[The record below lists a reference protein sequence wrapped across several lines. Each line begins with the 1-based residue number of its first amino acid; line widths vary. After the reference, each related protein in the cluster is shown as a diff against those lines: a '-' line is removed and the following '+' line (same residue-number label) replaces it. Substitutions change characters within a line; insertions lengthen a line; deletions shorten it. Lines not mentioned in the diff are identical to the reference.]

1 MRPESSL
8 PLPVTSTVVRAVI
21 VARQAPPSVHGLWFC
36 NDKPKGLSASG
47 RPAGTDPDRHALAQA
62 GFTAGTLFRISLYR
76 NGLMLTRLDD
86 DTDIAALVAELDGNE
101 TEGADWVSDNGELTL
116 AGDWLTQSGLLTP
129 PFSIEALP
137 GKIMIRAEPDVML
150 A

>member
-1 MRPESSL
+1 MSIDIDIAWQAGDLPELTLTGS
-8 PLPVTSTVVRAVI
+8 
-21 VARQAPPSVHGLWFC
+21 
-36 NDKPKGLSASG
+36 
-47 RPAGTDPDRHALAQA
+47 ALAQA
-62 GFTAGTLFRISLYR
+62 GFTSGALFRISLYR

-86 DTDIAALVAELDGNE
+86 DTDIAALVAELDGSD
-101 TEGADWVSDNGELTL
+101 TDGADWVSDNGELTL

-137 GKIMIRAEPDVML
+137 GRIILRAEPDVML